1 MQLHCIQ
8 MISSLWNIVYSY
20 VLLSR
25 RSLLCL
31 LQKQLF
37 ALLLQG
43 PLPLLFISAQ
53 SLLTCAQ
60 YSLSLIRFLG
70 K

>member
-43 PLPLLFISAQ
+43 LLLLLFISAQ

-60 YSLSLIRFLG
+60 YSLSLVRFLG

>member
-8 MISSLWNIVYSY
+8 ISSLWNIVYSY

-43 PLPLLFISAQ
+43 LLLLLFISAQ

-60 YSLSLIRFLG
+60 YSLSLVRFLG

>member
-43 PLPLLFISAQ
+43 ILLLLFISAQ

-60 YSLSLIRFLG
+60 YSLSLVRFLG